1 MGEGGVWSQNSETL
15 WGLRGSPEWLNGCRH
30 GTAGHGRAGAKAKLY
45 FLYQEVKDLYF
56 GLYFLTRI
64 CTCLFVMQCAC
75 MYLFLVVM
83 IDFKIQCLGPL
94 DSFLAALWVG

>member
-45 FLYQEVKDLYF
+45 FLYHLDQDLYV
-56 GLYFLTRI
+56 
-64 CTCLFVMQCAC
+64 FVCHAVR
-75 MYLFLVVM
+75 MYVSVFSG
-83 IDFKIQCLGPL
+83 DDCF
-94 DSFLAALWVG
+94 